1 MRRSAI
7 ILTVFFLF
15 TGLVRGKPHETKL
28 AEILAREAKKNF
40 SALQRQEKPP
50 YYIAYRVDDEKS
62 LTLSAEL
69 GAISSRDEER
79 DRILT
84 VMVRIGSPQRD
95 NFHPLRE
102 DVSVYYTSQGEQAR
116 LPYDDEPEAISHVV
130 RLATENAYRKALARY
145 SKVRANLDVK
155 VAEDDLSPDYTMPSP
170 RASFTGGS
178 FGAQWPKLSSWKE
191 ELKRWSALFLNDPR
205 CFSATAEI
213 RLIRTEKTFVD
224 TEGADI
230 VQNFHRARLSF
241 EAMTK
246 ADDGMIIPVFLS
258 FDGESVDDFPLPDQV
273 TRQVEQRA
281 ALMEALKN
289 APLVDPYSGPAIL
302 SGDAAGVFFH
312 EIFGHRLE
320 GQRMKEVTDS
330 QTFKD
335 KMGTQVLPADFDV
348 VFDPT
353 QRRFQGRYLWG
364 AYTFDDEGVTAGPVR
379 VVEKGILKDFLMS
392 RTPIQGHPASN
403 GHGRAQ
409 AGALPVARQSN
420 MFITVRNPLTQEG
433 LRERLVNELKK
444 EGKPFGYRI
453 DEVQGGFTMTKR
465 LAPNAFNVNPFIVY
479 RVYADGRP
487 DELVR
492 GVDLI
497 GTPLSMF
504 SHIEAGGGE
513 YGVFSGFC
521 GAESGSVPV
530 AAVAPEIF
538 VSQIELQKKGTSQ
551 SKPPLLDRPDKR
563 EEQ

>member
-1 MRRSAI
+1 M
-7 ILTVFFLF
+7 VFLF
-15 TGLVRGKPHETKL
+15 TGFAAGETHEAKL
-28 AEILAREAKKNF
+28 AEILTKNVKQNF
-40 SALQRQEKPP
+40 TALQQQETPP

-62 LTLSAEL
+62 LTLSAES

-84 VMVRIGSPQRD
+84 VMVRIGSPERD

-102 DVSVYYTSQGEQAR
+102 DVSAYYTSQGEQAR
-116 LPYDDEPEAISHVV
+116 LPYEDDPEAISHIV
-130 RLATENAYRKALARY
+130 RLATENAYRKAVARY

-155 VAEDDLSPDYTMPSP
+155 VAEDDSSPDYTMPSP
-170 RASFTGGS
+170 RVSFSAGS
-178 FGAQWPKLSSWKE
+178 FSAQWPKLSSRE
-191 ELKRWSALFLNDPR
+191 EDLKRWSALFLRDPR

-213 RLIRTEKTFVD
+213 RLVRTEKTFVD
-224 TEGADI
+224 TRGAAI
-230 VQNFHRARLSF
+230 VQDFSRARLSF
-241 EAMTK
+241 EGMTK

-258 FDGESVDDFPLPDQV
+258 FDGASVEDFPSPDQV
-273 TRQVEQRA
+273 TRHVEKRA
-281 ALMEALKN
+281 ALMEALRK
-289 APLVDPYSGPAIL
+289 APLVDPYSGPALL
-302 SGDAAGVFFH
+302 SGNAAGVFFH

-335 KMGTQVLPADFDV
+335 KIGEQVLPAGFDV

-353 QRRFQGRYLWG
+353 RSRFQGRSLWG
-364 AYTFDDEGVTAGPVR
+364 AYEYDDEGVRARSVS
-379 VVEKGILKDFLMS
+379 VVDKGTLKDFLMS
-392 RTPIQGHPASN
+392 RTPIQGHPVSN

-420 MFITVRNPLTQEG
+420 MFITVDTPLSEDA
-433 LRERLVNELKK
+433 LHERLVNELKK
-444 EGKPFGYRI
+444 AGKPFGYRI

-465 LAPNAFNVNPFIVY
+465 FTPNAFNVDPFIVY

-513 YGVFSGFC
+513 YGIFSGFC
-521 GAESGSVPV
+521 GAESGAVPV

-551 SKPPLLDRPDKR
+551 SKPPLLDRPDTR
-563 EEQ
+563 EER